1 MKESL
6 EQLIGMTLNKIVVT
20 GAKGYI
26 GSNLKNFVD
35 NSEYRERFNWKFFCK
50 EELNILD
57 YEKVLE
63 ALHGADLIINLAC
76 LDNKRSC
83 SDGLLSLKV
92 NTFGAETIYRAV
104 IKKKI
109 KVIQFSTS
117 EVLNFINST
126 GFHSS
131 DRLNYARHKYLSE
144 ELLLK
149 MMSKDQYKIVRLF
162 ATYGG
167 LNSKSVVDIFKNKA
181 SKGEMCNVINP
192 HTTRDFVHIEDVCSF
207 VFHILENWDKYENI
221 INFGTGKQTS
231 LSAILDIL
239 GQKYKFKAEEKF
251 ISELSFSEDLSNFVN
266 HKVKMTNLK
275 SYLLS

>member
-1 MKESL
+1 
-6 EQLIGMTLNKIVVT
+6 MTLNKIVVT

-35 NSEYRERFNWKFFCK
+35 SSDLRELYNWKFFCR
-50 EELNILD
+50 EQLNILD

-63 ALHGADLIINLAC
+63 ALDGTDLVINLAC

-92 NTFGAETIYRAV
+92 NTFGAETIYKAA
-104 IKKKI
+104 IQKKI

-126 GFHSS
+126 SFHSF
-131 DRLNYARHKYLSE
+131 DRFNYARHKYLSE
-144 ELLLK
+144 ELLLR
-149 MMSKDQYKIVRLF
+149 MLCKDQYKIVRLF

-181 SKGEMCNVINP
+181 SKGEICHVTNP
-192 HTTRDFVHIEDVCSF
+192 NTTRDFVHIKDVCSF
-207 VFHILENWDKYENI
+207 IIKIIENWEKFENI
-221 INFGTGKQTS
+221 INFGTGIQTS
-231 LSAILDIL
+231 LKAILDTL
-239 GQKYKFKAEEKF
+239 EQKYKFKVEER
-251 ISELSFSEDLSNFVN
+251 LTNDPSFSEDLSNLVN
-266 HKVKMTNLK
+266 PKVKMISLS